1 MIMNTRQKQKEI
13 TDIEVLE
20 GEEEWVMKFYHSLF
34 YLPNSLLPESIR
46 IGNSQITVSG
56 NRDYCLP
63 ERYEIEVKK
72 TAL

>member
-1 MIMNTRQKQKEI
+1 
-13 TDIEVLE
+13 
-20 GEEEWVMKFYHSLF
+20 MKFYHSLF

-56 NRDYCLP
+56 NEEYCLIEKFE
-63 ERYEIEVKK
+63 ERVKK